1 MKKLLH
7 FVQTYNIL
15 VVGQMATEP
24 TNERQFFDTLL
35 NKAKQQMMVK
45 LGTYMREVLVCSE
58 MNDKFMQP
66 PIKWSHTFNNLH
78 LGLNWIWITSS
89 SLFTWIY
96 FLYPFL
102 TSTFLTSPRSLTW
115 IPFLPCSLT
124 WISFLTLPCSI
135 FFVDGNNASLSFAY
149 CKTHPKFHIYCASH
163 QLVRI
168 LDNRFFISSPPKYLY

>member
-24 TNERQFFDTLL
+24 TNERQFFDTWL

-66 PIKWSHTFNNLH
+66 PIK
-78 LGLNWIWITSS
+78 
-89 SLFTWIY
+89 
-96 FLYPFL
+96 
-102 TSTFLTSPRSLTW
+102 
-115 IPFLPCSLT
+115 
-124 WISFLTLPCSI
+124 
-135 FFVDGNNASLSFAY
+135 
-149 CKTHPKFHIYCASH
+149 
-163 QLVRI
+163 
-168 LDNRFFISSPPKYLY
+168 